1 MAVNFPTYTDAV
13 AANRPPIMG
22 DIRKRTDYNTW
33 TDIVEIFNG
42 TDWQDMKVQESVT
55 KTTNG
60 NFSITSIPA
69 PAGNYAAVSTAAT
82 TIKNDVVTMI
92 EKNIRVAEV
101 YDTKTQKLKRA
112 ELQFRE
118 GPGSVWEPIQRVK
131 LYE

>member
-33 TDIVEIFNG
+33 TDIVEIFDG
-42 TDWQDMKVQESVT
+42 TIWQEITDNVT
-55 KTTNG
+55 KNPSGTY
-60 NFSITSIPA
+60 SITSIPA
-69 PAGNYAAVSTAAT
+69 PSGNYAAVSTAAT

>member
-33 TDIVEIFNG
+33 TDIVEIFDGNNWKEI
-42 TDWQDMKVQESVT
+42 TDNVT
-55 KTTNG
+55 KNPSGTYT
-60 NFSITSIPA
+60 ITSIPA
-69 PAGNYAAVSTAAT
+69 PTGNYAAVSTAAT

-131 LYE
+131 IYE